1 MQPTS
6 PTSRSS
12 LVVALV
18 ALAAGASA
26 QTGGIFQCEE
36 QDGVFINPVTGQE
49 CITTIQTAVPFL
61 TITPDARAGAMGDVG
76 VATSPTAASTFFNG
90 SALAFADEPFA
101 IQATYTPWLRALGL
115 NDVYLLNLA
124 GYGKLDELQTLYG
137 SIRYFSL
144 GEIAFTDINGQPL
157 PSGNPNE
164 FAITAGYSRLLT
176 DKWSASIAGRFIL
189 SSLASGLQV
198 PGTGEEI
205 RNGMAGAADLGVTY
219 RDDVNVGPRGAYLQ
233 VGASI
238 RNIGSKITYT
248 SSTER
253 DFLPTNLGIGASL
266 ETFVD
271 DYNSLTFA
279 LDFNKLLVPSPQSN
293 PTDLDSNGRADYLDR
308 SPIEGLFTSFG
319 DAQGGFSEE
328 IDEFNV
334 SFGAEYW
341 YADQF
346 AARAGYFHEANT
358 KGGRRYLTLGV
369 GLKLNVLALDFSY
382 LVPTTSVRNPLDN
395 TLRFGITYR
404 FQGEQEPDGV

>member
-1 MQPTS
+1 MQLHPLAGRLS
-6 PTSRSS
+6 
-12 LVVALV
+12 
-18 ALAAGASA
+18 LAAAATLLVTSA
-26 QTGGIFQCEE
+26 YGQVAQCEQDDSGNFVNPITGGDC
-36 QDGVFINPVTGQE
+36 V
-49 CITTIQTAVPFL
+49 TTIQTAVPFL

-101 IQATYTPWLRALGL
+101 VQATYTPWLRALGL

-137 SIRYFSL
+137 SVRYFSL

-176 DKWSASIAGRFIL
+176 DRWSANIAGRFIL

-233 VGASI
+233 AGASI

-271 DYNSLTFA
+271 DYNSITFA
-279 LDFNKLLVPSPQSN
+279 LDLNKLLVPSPQSN
-293 PTDLDSNGRADYLDR
+293 PTDLDSNGRADYLDK

-319 DAQGGFSEE
+319 DAQGGFGEE
-328 IDEFNV
+328 IDEFNI

-369 GLKLNVLALDFSY
+369 GLKLNVLGLDFSY

-395 TLRFGITYR
+395 TLRFGISYR
-404 FQGEQEPDGV
+404 FQGETDPEGV

>member
-6 PTSRSS
+6 LAGRRS

-18 ALAAGASA
+18 ALAGGALA
-26 QTGGIFQCEE
+26 QTGGIFQCEDR
-36 QDGVFINPVTGQE
+36 DGVFINPVTGQE
-49 CITTIQTAVPFL
+49 CVTTIQTAVPFL

-101 IQATYTPWLRALGL
+101 VQATYTPWLRALGL

-137 SIRYFSL
+137 SVRYFSL

-219 RDDVNVGPRGAYLQ
+219 RDDVNVGPRGAFLQ

-253 DFLPTNLGIGASL
+253 DFLPTNLGVGASL

-271 DYNSLTFA
+271 DYNSITFA
-279 LDFNKLLVPSPQSN
+279 LDVNKLLVPSPQ
-293 PTDLDSNGRADYLDR
+293 PTDSTFNPANI
-308 SPIEGLFTSFG
+308 SPVEGLFRSFG
-319 DAQGGFSEE
+319 DAEGGFAEE
-328 IDEFNV
+328 MEEFMV
-334 SFGAEYW
+334 SVGAEYW

-369 GLKLNVLALDFSY
+369 GLKLNVLGIDFSY

-395 TLRFGITYR
+395 TLRFGLTYR
-404 FQGEQEPDGV
+404 FRGEGEPEGV